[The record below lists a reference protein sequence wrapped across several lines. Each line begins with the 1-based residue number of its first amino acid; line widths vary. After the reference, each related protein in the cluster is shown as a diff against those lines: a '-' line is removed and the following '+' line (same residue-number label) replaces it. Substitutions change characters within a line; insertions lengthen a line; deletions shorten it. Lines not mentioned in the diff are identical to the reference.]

1 MCLRD
6 FEACPSNAEKAY
18 QKVESR
24 KVARKEKARVFQR
37 RKPQKAMLVLYIT
50 DAFCYYYVRSG
61 NQIIKNL
68 NGLLK

>member
-24 KVARKEKARVFQR
+24 KVARKEIARVFQR
-37 RKPQKAMLVLYIT
+37 QKPQNAMIVLYII
-50 DAFCYYYVRSG
+50 DAFCHNYVRSG
-61 NQIIKNL
+61 NQIIKI
-68 NGLLK
+68 